1 MLDPEPLFFFHFLF
15 YGRQVMGDT
24 NIIDKRSLP
33 GQSTINRNRFK
44 KRYEDTI
51 KKAVDEALKKGDVI
65 DSKEEGLDVPVKGTN
80 EPHPRHAPGGI
91 NKRVFP
97 GNQKGDDGFIKGDKI
112 NRPSGGGGGG
122 GGAGIGD
129 DMEDNFIFHI
139 NQEEFLEYIFSDMEL
154 PNLVKRHLAK
164 DAENLQ
170 RVNAGISTA
179 GPPPRLSIPRTYQ
192 QAFPRQR
199 VFKRKEKIALLTA
212 LKEELKKLLEEP
224 EETRN
229 TARIE
234 ELEKLIKALAR
245 KLKAIPFFDPA
256 TDLRYHT
263 SKFEPMPIAQ
273 AVMFCLMD
281 VSGSM
286 SEDQKDF
293 AKRFFLLLY
302 LFMRRNYERVQVRF
316 ISHTTEALE
325 VDEEEFFYGQRS
337 GGTLVSSALKL
348 MQKIIADQYNPMEWN
363 IYVAQASDGDNW
375 EGEETA
381 QCHKALNEILPIV
394 QYFAF
399 IQTILPGYSDYTI
412 LWKMYKTVYD
422 TGKFKGTFEMRNV
435 KSRGDIFPVFKD
447 LF

>member
-1 MLDPEPLFFFHFLF
+1 MS
-15 YGRQVMGDT
+15 DT

-65 DSKEEGLDVPVKGTN
+65 DSKEGGLDVPVKGTN
-80 EPHPRHAPGGI
+80 EPRPRHASGGI

-97 GNQKGDDGFIKGDKI
+97 GNQKGDKGFIKGDKI
-112 NRPSGGGGGG
+112 DRPSGGGGSG

-129 DMEDNFIFHI
+129 DTEDDFIFHI

-154 PNLVKRHLAK
+154 PNMVKRHLAK

-199 VFKRKEKIALLTA
+199 VFKRKEKIALLIA

-224 EETRN
+224 EETRD
-229 TARIE
+229 TIRIE

-263 SKFEPMPIAQ
+263 SKFEPMPVAQ

-281 VSGSM
+281 VSGSV
-286 SEDQKDF
+286 SETQKDF
-293 AKRFFLLLY
+293 AKRFFYLLY
-302 LFMRRNYERVQVRF
+302 LFMHRNYERVQVVF

-325 VDEEEFFYGQRS
+325 VDEDEFFYGQRS

-348 MQKIIADQYNPMEWN
+348 MQKIVADRYNPLEWN

-375 EGEETA
+375 QEDAPE
-381 QCHKALNEILPIV
+381 CHKALNELLPIV

-399 IQTILPGYSDYTI
+399 IQTILPGYTDYTD

-422 TGKFKGTFEMRNV
+422 SGKFKGIFEMRNV

-447 LF
+447 LFKKKGVIK